1 MEYIAGETVSSLLGR
16 SSSASSLTRLTISRL
31 DSIHPRHLT
40 SPRLTMNSTFI
51 HCIEDI
57 RRRRGEKRAAVC
69 RQNIRRWMKGESR
82 GFSFISPPPFSL
94 SLSFLVIL
102 SASTSLHYP
111 LFSLNV
117 RNPRRSVFCSPRLF
131 LFSSARV
138 CPDELPVSD
147 TRLLFNYYSSSL
159 FSLTFL
165 RINDDLL
172 DCNPWKESE
181 REAACVETPCRLLPS
196 SMELQYPRP
205 RRKSRESFDKGKVK
219 KTSSTTMNLKEGRRK
234 GSLRGL
240 SPES

>member
-94 SLSFLVIL
+94 SLFPRYPFRFHVSPLSSFFSKCSQSPSLGIL
-102 SASTSLHYP
+102 FPETFP
-111 LFSLNV
+111 LLLRPCLSG
-117 RNPRRSVFCSPRLF
+117 RAAGIRH
-131 LFSSARV
+131 SSA
-138 CPDELPVSD
+138 L
-147 TRLLFNYYSSSL
+147 
-159 FSLTFL
+159 
-165 RINDDLL
+165 
-172 DCNPWKESE
+172 
-181 REAACVETPCRLLPS
+181 
-196 SMELQYPRP
+196 
-205 RRKSRESFDKGKVK
+205 
-219 KTSSTTMNLKEGRRK
+219 
-234 GSLRGL
+234 
-240 SPES
+240 

>member
-69 RQNIRRWMKGESR
+69 RQNIRWMDERGEPR
-82 GFSFISPPPFSL
+82 ILLYFSASVL

-219 KTSSTTMNLKEGRRK
+219 KTSSTTMNLKEGTRR